1 METSVL
7 RRIAGVFRLKKE
19 TFEEVEHDR
28 AATGQAAMVV
38 LLAALG
44 TGLGSAL
51 LAALGDG
58 NFLVSFASLF
68 LWAFV
73 AWALVSG
80 ITYFIGTI
88 LFAGKAT
95 PGEMLRV
102 IGFAFAPLTLGI
114 IPCVGDFIGAL
125 WAMIAGFIAV
135 RQGLDLDDL
144 RAALTVLLSFAAYLA
159 GRFLLSIFV
168 SSLFGIFP

>member
-1 METSVL
+1 ML
-7 RRIAGVFRLKKE
+7 NRILGVFRLKKE

-28 AATGQAAMVV
+28 AATGQAALVV

-44 TGLGSAL
+44 TGIGSAVL
-51 LAALGDG
+51 TALGDG
-58 NFLVSFASLF
+58 NLWLSFASLF

-73 AWALVSG
+73 AWALASG
-80 ITYFIGTI
+80 ITYFIGTV

-114 IPCVGDFIGAL
+114 IPCIGDFIGAL

-144 RAALTVLLSFAAYLA
+144 RAALTVLLSFAGYLV
-159 GRFLLSIFV
+159 GRFLLSLLV
-168 SSLFGIFP
+168 GPLGIFP